1 VKVEDGLAGSRPD
14 VDHDPVVIEISDLRR
29 LGDKLEHPF
38 GLVRR
43 EGPNVTKRVHVA
55 LRQHEKVGIG
65 LRVDVADGDE
75 SVRCVDV
82 VAFAD
87 QAAEKAIRQ
96 RGFPPR

>member
-1 VKVEDGLAGSRPD
+1 MKVEDGLAGSGAD
-14 VDHDPVVIEISDLRR
+14 VHHDPVVIEICDLRG

-43 EGPNVTKRVHVA
+43 EGANVTKRVHVA
-55 LRQHEKVGIG
+55 LRQHEEVGVR

-87 QAAEKAIRQ
+87 QPAEEAVRQ
-96 RGFPPR
+96 RGSPPP